1 LKVGFAS
8 LICALFKWDLLSGQ
22 LYELIGRRGAL
33 SANSDRRESSSVR
46 RSVISLRRLLRQVK
60 EAHFGGNVEDDPALM
75 ADCNR
80 LTDIQENAAQLQID
94 LESTFEFDSNME
106 DFVVDKLKQRVME
119 TAAKEHEQADSDLF
133 EL

>member
-1 LKVGFAS
+1 M
-8 LICALFKWDLLSGQ
+8 
-22 LYELIGRRGAL
+22 
-33 SANSDRRESSSVR
+33 
-46 RSVISLRRLLRQVK
+46 RRLLRQVK
-60 EAHFGGNVEDDPALM
+60 ETHFGRNVEDDPALM

-94 LESTFEFDSNME
+94 LESTFEFDTNME